1 MTHMDYLISGLLTAT
16 GLIVGGIVAAMSEA
30 ATVAIVI
37 AVIGAVSAVLSAYM
51 ANSARKDM
59 KNRIGEPN
67 GDQDVVS
74 MLTTMIHQQA
84 QLLDGQ
90 TGQDARLAIHDTL
103 FTKVDHRLNVL
114 SASVDSIRHDYHYIR
129 AMDEDVSHKVDD
141 IAGKVGADRR
151 RHDDHEGEAP

>member
-1 MTHMDYLISGLLTAT
+1 MTHMDFFVSSVLAAVGLV
-16 GLIVGGIVAAMSEA
+16 VGGVVAAISEA

-37 AVIGAVSAVLSAYM
+37 AVIGALSAVTSAYI
-51 ANSARKDM
+51 ANSARRDV

-67 GDQDVVS
+67 GGQDVVS
-74 MLTTMIHQQA
+74 MLTKI
-84 QLLDGQ
+84 LDGQ

-103 FTKVDHRLNVL
+103 FAKVDHRLNVL
-114 SASVDSIRHDYHYIR
+114 SASVDTIRHDCHLIR
-129 AMDEDVSHKVDD
+129 AMDENAAHKVDD

>member
-1 MTHMDYLISGLLTAT
+1 MTHMDFFVSSVLAAVGLV
-16 GLIVGGIVAAMSEA
+16 VGGVVAAISEA

-37 AVIGAVSAVLSAYM
+37 AVIGALSAVASAYL

-74 MLTTMIHQQA
+74 MLTKI
-84 QLLDGQ
+84 LDGQ

-103 FTKVDHRLNVL
+103 FAKVDHRLNVL
-114 SASVDSIRHDYHYIR
+114 SASVDTIRHDCHYIR
-129 AMDEDVSHKVDD
+129 AMDESTAHKVDD
-141 IAGKVGADRR
+141 IAGKVSADRR
-151 RHDDHEGEAP
+151 HSDHEGEAP